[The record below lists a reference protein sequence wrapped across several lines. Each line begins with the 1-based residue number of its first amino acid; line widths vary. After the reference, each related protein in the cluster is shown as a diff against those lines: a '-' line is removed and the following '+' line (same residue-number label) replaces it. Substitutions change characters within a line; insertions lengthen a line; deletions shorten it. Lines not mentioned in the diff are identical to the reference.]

1 MPSGESQSILILCRR
16 FSPNMGFDVNLLGEF
31 GFKPSTVSPVL
42 CLDLETHVTTPTESP
57 MWSPS
62 QIAEKREAKRK
73 SGAFLF
79 LNLWPFA
86 AILMFLLLIF
96 LSDYVPIDFPHRAAA
111 DLPKSGSA
119 SRQPGARREDAIRI
133 TVTRDGAVYLGDT
146 YMRLQELGAAV
157 QSAIRDGAEKKVYIS
172 ADAQAKNIDV
182 ERVVDELGRAGIKEI
197 SFLTAQQ

>member
-1 MPSGESQSILILCRR
+1 
-16 FSPNMGFDVNLLGEF
+16 
-31 GFKPSTVSPVL
+31 
-42 CLDLETHVTTPTESP
+42 

-96 LSDYVPIDFPHRAAA
+96 LSNHIPIDFPHRPPS
-111 DLPKSGSA
+111 DLPKSSYA
-119 SRQPGARREDAIRI
+119 ALQVGARREDAIRI
-133 TVTRDGAVYLGDT
+133 TVTRDGAVYLGQT
-146 YMRLQELGAAV
+146 AMRLQELGPAV
-157 QSAIRDGAEKKVYIS
+157 QNAVREGADKKVYIS
-172 ADAQAKNIDV
+172 ADARAKSIDV
-182 ERVVDELGRAGIKEI
+182 ERVVDELGRAGITQI